1 MTRVKEKISPLKLL
15 FRGLWVNDEFVNLD
29 NNTTTEY
36 KPSEYIKNLAES
48 TSNKNAIKLKEGNG
62 VVQKV
67 NGVKA
72 PKKEEKNIRIEDKT
86 IDKDNELSL

>member
-1 MTRVKEKISPLKLL
+1 MSRVKEKTFSFKLL
-15 FRGLWVNDEFVNLD
+15 FRALLVNDEFVDLD
-29 NNTTTEY
+29 NNIEY
-36 KPSEYIKNLAES
+36 KPSEYIKKLAES
-48 TSNKNAIKLKEGNG
+48 TSNKNTIKLKEENG

-72 PKKEEKNIRIEDKT
+72 PNKGEKNKKIEEQV

>member
-1 MTRVKEKISPLKLL
+1 MSIVKEKISLLKLL

-29 NNTTTEY
+29 NSNTEY

-62 VVQKV
+62 LVQKV

-72 PKKEEKNIRIEDKT
+72 PKKKEKNIKKEEQV

>member
-1 MTRVKEKISPLKLL
+1 MSRVEKKISPLKLL

-29 NNTTTEY
+29 NSNIEY

-48 TSNKNAIKLKEGNG
+48 TSNKNAIKLKEENG

-72 PKKEEKNIRIEDKT
+72 PKKEDRNIKKEEQ